1 MAKKTSTQST
11 QEEILKEEVSQKVTE
26 AQIVEE
32 VQENNNNET
41 NPIVE
46 EVLRKID
53 EKIQEGQPQ
62 EHEVNGNIELDSD
75 VQTVVQDFKDASAR
89 LESIVKNNTNDIE
102 ETLKKELNAVEKAET
117 IVEKALKEAEKQ
129 VSNYDKTR
137 LSYIQDFGQWW
148 NGSNSGL

>member
-1 MAKKTSTQST
+1 MANKTKKQST
-11 QEEILKEEVSQKVTE
+11 QEEILQEEVSQKVTE

-32 VQENNNNET
+32 VQENNKT

-62 EHEVNGNIELDSD
+62 EQEISGNLELDSD
-75 VQTVVQDFKDASAR
+75 VQTVVQDFKDTSAR
-89 LESIVKNNTNDIE
+89 LESIVKDNPNNIE
-102 ETLKKELNAVEKAET
+102 EILEKELNAVEKAET

>member
-1 MAKKTSTQST
+1 MANKTKKQST
-11 QEEILKEEVSQKVTE
+11 QEEILQEEVSQKVTE

-32 VQENNNNET
+32 VQENNNKT

-62 EHEVNGNIELDSD
+62 EQEISGNLELDSD
-75 VQTVVQDFKDASAR
+75 VQTVVQDFKDTSAR
-89 LESIVKNNTNDIE
+89 LESIVKDNPNNIE
-102 ETLKKELNAVEKAET
+102 EILEKELNAVEKAET

-129 VSNYDKTR
+129 VPNYDKTR

>member
-1 MAKKTSTQST
+1 MANKTKKQST
-11 QEEILKEEVSQKVTE
+11 QEEILQEEVSQKVTE

-32 VQENNNNET
+32 VQENNNKT

-62 EHEVNGNIELDSD
+62 EQEISGNLELDSD
-75 VQTVVQDFKDASAR
+75 VQTVVQDFKDTSAR
-89 LESIVKNNTNDIE
+89 LESIVKDNPNNIE
-102 ETLKKELNAVEKAET
+102 EILEKELNAVEKAET